1 MLYNMASFLHKKKRL
16 DGIHHGVVV
25 ANTDPKGLGHI
36 KVKVDDVL
44 EGDVDSLP
52 WVAPKLPTFLG
63 GANNVACFSV
73 PNVGST
79 VLVEF
84 FDIYTIYYTGVIPNS
99 QHLTDGKIGGKFG
112 NKTSPSKYGIVD
124 DEGTVFEVDREN
136 DVFHV
141 HHKQTHLYLRNNHV
155 ELTTPHNTNVTS
167 SKAIT
172 ANGQTITATG
182 SSSVRL
188 VCGGSSITITSGN
201 ITLNSASIDLT
212 NSSSLA

>member
-1 MLYNMASFLHKKKRL
+1 MLFNMSSFLHKKRRL

-36 KVKVDDVL
+36 KVQVDNVL

-52 WVAPKLPTFLG
+52 WVAPKLPSFLG
-63 GANNVACFSV
+63 GGNDVAYFSV
-73 PNVGST
+73 PNVGNT

-84 FDIYTIYYTGVIPNS
+84 FDIYTIYYTGVVNNTM
-99 QHLTDGKIGGKFG
+99 HLESDQVGGVFG
-112 NKTSPSKYGIVD
+112 NQTNPSKYGFVD
-124 DEGTVFEVDREN
+124 NEGTVVEVDREN
-136 DVFHV
+136 DIFHL
-141 HHKQTHLYLRNNHV
+141 HHKQTHLWLRNNQV
-155 ELTTPHNTNVTS
+155 QLTTPHDTDVTS

-182 SSSVRL
+182 ASSVKL

-212 NSSSLA
+212 N